1 MYIYKTELLKV
12 SVKWFSVKASEKD
25 IAMLDNLIN
34 TRVSEGW
41 EFVTYNY
48 MATTFQIRGAFIV
61 TFRKER

>member
-1 MYIYKTELLKV
+1 MLKV
-12 SVKWFSVKASEKD
+12 SVKWFSDKASEKD

>member
-12 SVKWFSVKASEKD
+12 SVKWFSDKASEKD

-41 EFVTYNY
+41 EFVTYN
-48 MATTFQIRGAFIV
+48 
-61 TFRKER
+61 